1 MSDFID
7 IILTR
12 RSIRKFKPDIIA
24 EETTIK
30 LLKAAMYAPSARNT
44 LSWQFLIT
52 NDRKT
57 LDTLAD
63 IHPYGKMLKEAPLAI
78 IVVGDK
84 TLENN
89 EGYLAINCAAATQ
102 NILLAAHAEKLG
114 AVWLGVYPKQER
126 MFSISGLFLLPPD
139 IIPFSLIAIGYPN
152 EEKPFPHRFFPD
164 KIHYNKW

>member
-1 MSDFID
+1 M
-7 IILTR
+7 
-12 RSIRKFKPDIIA
+12 
-24 EETTIK
+24 
-30 LLKAAMYAPSARNT
+30 
-44 LSWQFLIT
+44 
-52 NDRKT
+52 
-57 LDTLAD
+57 
-63 IHPYGKMLKEAPLAI
+63 
-78 IVVGDK
+78 VGDK

-164 KIHYNKW
+164 KIRSVEFSSKKYAGDNREKRKKTSMPTLSINNIPVSIDHFINQTQSTVPKQSEFGHYQQLINVEKTIPLAIIRLPIQN